1 MAHGVPPA
9 SAAWSTVAD
18 VTGIG
23 KGTTVL
29 DIGCGTGGFC
39 RLAAGRGALVHGAD
53 ADPERIV
60 AARRAVPEAELRVA
74 RLERLPWPDGSFD
87 VVTGFNAFQ
96 YAADVDGALEEAR
109 RVARSSGRVAVCKW
123 GPPATNEF
131 FSFLG
136 MLEPFRFRLTGAAR
150 DLVDSA
156 LERLQVTVVAA
167 GEVPCAISLGDGEAL
182 ATALVSAGARAEP
195 DHGEAWRTRVA
206 AAAAPFRQEDGSYRF
221 ENHLVYRV
229 FAASASAGS

>member
-1 MAHGVPPA
+1 M
-9 SAAWSTVAD
+9 AD
-18 VTGIG
+18 VTRIG

-74 RLERLPWPDGSFD
+74 RLERLPWPDGTFD

-136 MLEPFRFRLTGAAR
+136 TLEPLRFGLTGQPAR
-150 DLVDSA
+150 DMVDRA

-167 GEVPCAISLGDGEAL
+167 GEVPCAISLGDEEAL
-182 ATALVSAGARAEP
+182 AAALASAGARPSLSTAKP
-195 DHGEAWRTRVA
+195 GETVSPRPLRRFGRGTAVTASRTA
-206 AAAAPFRQEDGSYRF
+206 SCI
-221 ENHLVYRV
+221 RV
-229 FAASASAGS
+229 FAASATAAS